1 MYSQKLYT
9 IIVYG
14 GKAKQIKAALNAV
27 NALFVAEILPYNSVF
42 VAYLLLI
49 SQHFEFSLVFFVH
62 QGRHRAVFA
71 VALGKL
77 AGETLILS
85 A

>member
-27 NALFVAEILPYNSVF
+27 NALFVAEVLPYNYVF

-49 SQHFEFSLVFFVH
+49 SQL
-62 QGRHRAVFA
+62 
-71 VALGKL
+71 LN
-77 AGETLILS
+77 
-85 A
+85 